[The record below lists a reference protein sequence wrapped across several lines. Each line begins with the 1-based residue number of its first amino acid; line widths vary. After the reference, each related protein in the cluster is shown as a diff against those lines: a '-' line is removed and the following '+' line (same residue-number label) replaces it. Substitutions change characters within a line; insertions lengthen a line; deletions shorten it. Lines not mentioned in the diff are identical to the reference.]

1 MKVILRSDVEGV
13 GNAGDVLDVADG
25 YARNYLVPKGL
36 ALRATDGTMAQ
47 AAAMQRSRDIKDGK
61 AREAAEDIARR
72 LVPTVITVAARVGS
86 GDQLYGSVTT
96 TEIADAVLSQTEIE
110 LDRRKMSLEEPIKT
124 VGTHEVGV
132 RLHPEVRFSLTVE
145 VGPAD

>member
-1 MKVILRSDVEGV
+1 MKVILRSDVGGL

-47 AAAMQRSRDIKDGK
+47 AAAMQRSRDVKDSR
-61 AREAAEDIARR
+61 AREAAEEIARK
-72 LVPTVITVAARVGS
+72 LVPAVINVSARVGS
-86 GDQLYGSVTT
+86 GEQLYGSVTT
-96 TEIADAVLSQTEIE
+96 TEIAEAVLTQTEID
-110 LDRRKMSLEEPIKT
+110 LDRRKMTLEDPIKT

-132 RLHPEVRFSLTVE
+132 RLHPQVRFTLTVE
-145 VGPAD
+145 VGPQD

>member
-61 AREAAEDIARR
+61 AREAAEEIARR

-96 TEIADAVLSQTEIE
+96 TEIADAVLGQTEIE
-110 LDRRKMSLEEPIKT
+110 LDRRKMTLEEPIKT